1 VHLVSFYWGDKKAA
15 VRWNTDKVMEVRTKD
30 GNWIPIRAAFRYVTQ
45 KPWERIP
52 LVGSRTFIL
61 NPVLACLAGGRN
73 KLLAD
78 KAYGF
83 FNARQLEH
91 KSRLEIRV
99 PETIRDVTKVATFL
113 INPFPLFLCSDFSH
127 TKA

>member
-1 VHLVSFYWGDKKAA
+1 MHLVSFYWGDKKAA

-99 PETIRDVTKVATFL
+99 PETIRDVTKVGYL
-113 INPFPLFLCSDFSH
+113 PNQSFSSLSVF
-127 TKA
+127 